1 MSDHVHEPASQPVVG
16 EGQPQSN
23 GAASTPALPAPAAES
38 KAATSRAENL
48 VDNLA
53 VQVAVATS
61 YVGKG
66 FLRLT
71 ALFREQMSDLWA
83 EAQSIRRGDKP

>member
-1 MSDHVHEPASQPVVG
+1 MSDHVHEPASQPAAG
-16 EGQPQSN
+16 EGESQRN
-23 GAASTPALPAPAAES
+23 GAAQDPALPAPPANKE
-38 KAATSRAENL
+38 ATSRAENM

-66 FLRLT
+66 VLRLS
-71 ALFREQMSDLWA
+71 ALFREQVSDIWA
-83 EAQSIRRGDKP
+83 EAQSIRRGDKS